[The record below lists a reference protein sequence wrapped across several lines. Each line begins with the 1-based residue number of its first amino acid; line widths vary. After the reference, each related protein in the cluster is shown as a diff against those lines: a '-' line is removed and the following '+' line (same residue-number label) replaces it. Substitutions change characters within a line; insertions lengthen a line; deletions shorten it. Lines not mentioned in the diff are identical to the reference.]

1 MTTAR
6 QQRQNLSQMSQDS
19 SACAVATTL
28 LAGHA
33 KSDITTSDPA
43 RVIHDP
49 LLAKALVLNDGD
61 TTLAIVAMDV
71 VAIGMIFDV
80 PDDFLPRLRARIE
93 AELGIPGS
101 HVLVNASHTHPPGR
115 ILCPDEE
122 LLARVFDAVK
132 RASEAMVPVTVGVG
146 SGADKRW
153 TINRTLRMKDGTG
166 WTIRHANPCPPD
178 DAVDHLGPLDSEIG
192 ILRLDREDGR
202 PFAVVYNF
210 ACHPLYAF
218 NGGPISANYPGVAS
232 QVIEEHLSVGRDFQD
247 RPMALFLQ
255 GAGGDVCD
263 VLYKDIH
270 HPRDIRPFGMMLGLN
285 TLQAWADIVTGGA
298 KLKVITETV
307 ELPRRTDVPER
318 LAALEQE
325 QAELLASLRGMSL
338 NFRAFLPLYLKHL
351 MNPEFPADYSYR
363 YLQEEAV
370 RRSDLRQMDADNQGN
385 LDKYLHNIRVMERLA
400 HIQDDIG
407 TLKGHHAFNVQ
418 SGEETFTAEVMG
430 MRIGECVFITCPAEV
445 LTEVGLNIKR
455 NSPHEYT
462 FMAAF
467 SNGYAHYGPPA
478 GDYPLGGYEV
488 TECFLGAGWQE
499 IYEAKAAEILAKL

>member
-1 MTTAR
+1 MPGA
-6 QQRQNLSQMSQDS
+6 Q
-19 SACAVATTL
+19 TL
-28 LAGHA
+28 IAGHA
-33 KSDITTSDPA
+33 KSDITTSDSS

-49 LLAKALVLNDGD
+49 LLAKALVLSDGE

-115 ILCPDEE
+115 ILCENEE

-153 TINRTLRMKDGTG
+153 TINRTLRMKNGTG

-178 DAVDHLGPLDSEIG
+178 GAVDHLGLLDSEIG

-232 QVIEEHLSVGRDFQD
+232 QVIED
-247 RPMALFLQ
+247 RLGEDTMALFLQ

-263 VLYKDIH
+263 VLYKDVH

-298 KLKVITETV
+298 TLKVITETV

-370 RRSDLRQMDADNQGN
+370 SRSDLRQMDADNQRHLN
-385 LDKYLHNIRVMERLA
+385 KYLHNIRVMERLA

-478 GDYPLGGYEV
+478 SDYPLGGYEV

-499 IYEAKAAEILAKL
+499 IYEAKAADILSRL